1 MTDRR
6 RDERMTAHCPACEV
20 AAALREHVDQT
31 AAEWSQRRGAL
42 NFARI
47 IAERACPDYVPAAAP
62 EPHPTH
68 DEPQEGA

>member
-1 MTDRR
+1 MSD
-6 RDERMTAHCPACEV
+6 HCPACRLARE
-20 AAALREHVDQT
+20 LRERTDQT
-31 AAEWSQRRGAL
+31 AAECSQRRGAL

-47 IAERACPDYVPAAAP
+47 LAERACPAYVPAAAP

>member
-1 MTDRR
+1 MSD
-6 RDERMTAHCPACEV
+6 HCPACRLARE
-20 AAALREHVDQT
+20 LREHTDQT

-47 IAERACPDYVPAAAP
+47 IAERACPAYVPAAAP

>member
-1 MTDRR
+1 
-6 RDERMTAHCPACEV
+6 MTAHCPACEV

-47 IAERACPDYVPAAAP
+47 IAERACPDYKPPA
-62 EPHPTH
+62 TT
-68 DEPQEGA
+68 EGGPA